1 MKVGLKMTF
10 YNRFRIRNNDEDPDK
25 LCGSDKIRSAYFTYL
40 LKISAK
46 LKVKGLGQ
54 WYHKNVNNFSI
65 LLQVVQELDNQFNMK
80 LPHHSGR

>member
-54 WYHKNVNNFSI
+54 
-65 LLQVVQELDNQFNMK
+65 
-80 LPHHSGR
+80 